1 MQWYERRQ
9 FNNLIN
15 DKCNLATMLKD
26 TIDSACV
33 TIEQFVAE
41 EKQKEAIKFFT
52 KNMIH
57 PTPIKES
64 EEE

>member
-1 MQWYERRQ
+1 MNYLSSKGQ
-9 FNNLIN
+9 FSINTSNNL
-15 DKCNLATMLKD
+15 AAMLKD

-57 PTPIKES
+57 PTPIKEN